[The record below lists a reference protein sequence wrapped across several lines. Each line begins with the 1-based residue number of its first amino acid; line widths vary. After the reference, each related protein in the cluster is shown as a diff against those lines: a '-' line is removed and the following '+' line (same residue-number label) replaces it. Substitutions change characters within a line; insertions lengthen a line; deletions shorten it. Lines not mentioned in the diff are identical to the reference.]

1 MLVKTT
7 TCVNKSKCH
16 NTSTI

>member
-7 TCVNKSKCH
+7 TEQCIK
-16 NTSTI
+16 